1 MPFYQMLCITQHLP
15 EYSHIKQLVSLAAK
29 HVMDRGGVVRKL
41 NSWGT
46 MTLPQRMHRRR
57 KWHDVGDYWTMNFDA
72 SPKTLHSLDNI
83 LKHDPRVIRWTM
95 IKLGEK
101 VEDVVQ
107 PPSKTFKS

>member
-1 MPFYQMLCITQHLP
+1 
-15 EYSHIKQLVSLAAK
+15 
-29 HVMDRGGVVRKL
+29 
-41 NSWGT
+41 
-46 MTLPQRMHRRR
+46 
-57 KWHDVGDYWTMNFDA
+57 MNFDA

-95 IKLGEK
+95 IKMGEK